1 MKKQLKTGSNAELA
15 VGSAGFVR
23 LVDFMGGD
31 NRVVASA
38 RVTFAGESKG
48 DERDKK
54 LIRYLLEHAH
64 LSPFEHSVFQLHIK
78 CPIFVAR
85 QWMRHRWGS
94 YNEVSARYTRVADE
108 FFIPERFRAQDTH
121 NKQGSVQS
129 DDLPQAELLSAYR
142 AALEQS
148 YAAYNKLLE
157 AGVAREMARMLLP
170 VGQYTQFYWTVNAR
184 SLMNFL
190 SLRADSHAQAE
201 IRDYADA
208 LLSLLAER
216 MPWTHEAF
224 LKVFGDG
231 EKLSGPA
238 AEIDRHVRSF

>member
-1 MKKQLKTGSNAELA
+1 MTECQANGSNRIL
-15 VGSAGFVR
+15 VGNAGFVE

-31 NRVVASA
+31 NRVVSSA

-54 LIRYLLEHAH
+54 LISYLLAHAH
-64 LSPFEHSVFQLHIK
+64 LSPFEHSVFQLHVK

-94 YNEVSARYTRVADE
+94 YNEVSARYTTVKED
-108 FFIPERFRAQDTH
+108 FFAPDAFRAQDTH
-121 NKQGSVQS
+121 NKQGSVSADSFDQEKLKTIY
-129 DDLPQAELLSAYR
+129 DDSIAASYKAYCT
-142 AALEQS
+142 LI
-148 YAAYNKLLE
+148 E
-157 AGVAREMARMLLP
+157 AGVAREMARMILP

-190 SLRADSHAQAE
+190 SLRADAHAQQE
-201 IRDYADA
+201 IRDYANA
-208 LLSLLAER
+208 LIEIFRGR
-216 MPWTHEAF
+216 MPWTWEAF
-224 LKVFGDG
+224 SKVFGNG

-238 AEIDRHVRSF
+238 QDIGAHIKSF

>member
-1 MKKQLKTGSNAELA
+1 MTEHGKNGSEEIK
-15 VGSAGFVR
+15 VGSSGFVR

-48 DERDKK
+48 DDRDKK

-94 YNEVSARYTRVADE
+94 YNEVSARYTKVADE
-108 FFIPERFRAQDTH
+108 FYIPAEFRAQDTH

-129 DDLPQAELLSAYR
+129 AELNQQELLAVYNT
-142 AALEQS
+142 ALDQS
-148 YAAYNKLLE
+148 YAAYTRLID

-190 SLRADSHAQAE
+190 SLRADAHAQKE

-208 LLSLLAER
+208 LLNLLAET

-224 LKVFGDG
+224 MKTFGDG
-231 EKLSGPA
+231 AVLAGPA
-238 AEIDRHVRSF
+238 ADIERHIKSF

>member
-1 MKKQLKTGSNAELA
+1 MTKHCGNDNATP

-31 NRVVASA
+31 NRVVTSA

-54 LIRYLLEHAH
+54 LISYLLEHAH
-64 LSPFEHSVFQLHIK
+64 LSPFEHSVFQLHVK

-94 YNEVSARYTRVADE
+94 YNEVSARYTKVSDE
-108 FFIPERFRAQDTH
+108 FFIPQSFRAQDTH
-121 NKQGSVQS
+121 NKQGSIS
-129 DDLPQAELLSAYR
+129 ADTLPQEELLAVYN

-148 YAAYNKLLE
+148 YAAYTKLID

-190 SLRADSHAQAE
+190 SLRADAHAQAE

-208 LLSLLAER
+208 LLGVLHEK

-224 LKVFGDG
+224 LKVFGNG
-231 EKLSGPA
+231 EKLAGPA
-238 AEIDRHVRSF
+238 ADIDRHVKSF